1 MTKFQTIEAFREGL
15 KSGPVTDAQLRAGF
29 DTEVKASEGDSRS
42 LTFTISTGAV
52 DRMGDTVDPS
62 GWKLEN
68 YRKNPEIGRAH
79 V

>member
-29 DTEVKASEGDSRS
+29 DK
-42 LTFTISTGAV
+42 
-52 DRMGDTVDPS
+52 
-62 GWKLEN
+62 
-68 YRKNPEIGRAH
+68 IGRAH